1 MSRLGM
7 NAEPSMEEILASIR
21 KIIAEEPPG
30 SRATPSA
37 ARAGAPSPT
46 PTPQRGFMSREAFM
60 RSSAPPDADDGEP
73 SLSAPKS
80 EPSSEAK
87 SIAEPS
93 LTAAGREQKPS
104 ENSALSKS
112 SNGHDKSPAEPSFNS
127 TDESGAGRA
136 ANEDSKV
143 TIAAEPETKSIEA
156 QLADLLGDELQAL
169 NGAHHGNAD
178 AEIKTGYEGNSA
190 SVAGEEPAV
199 PESRPGFTVS
209 RIGFTNGS
217 AETGDSVDPF
227 SFDLGPSPFSSH
239 SPEDFERHN
248 PVSPEPSSKK
258 QLRLENRHSESN
270 GSSAPAMPESTSSA
284 SAPAGRPSEPFA
296 IPSVAATLGPHRT
309 LEPLSAAFKP
319 ALSEHRSIE
328 NQSFEDRSFDDRSF
342 GHHSFD
348 DRSNNVATPEI
359 ASQRESARDTSVR
372 AEFRG
377 ERLERM
383 LQAAP
388 VQEGLPDRVMEDA
401 VADLLRPLLRTWLAE
416 NMPKIVERALRREMT
431 DRLLPGQKGP
441 FD

>member
-37 ARAGAPSPT
+37 SRAGAPSPA

-60 RSSAPPDADDGEP
+60 RSSAPADADDGEAA
-73 SLSAPKS
+73 SSTPKS

-87 SIAEPS
+87 STVEPS
-93 LTAAGREQKPS
+93 LIAAGHEQKPS

-112 SNGHDKSPAEPSFNS
+112 SNGHDKSPAERSFNS
-127 TDESGAGRA
+127 TDESGAGHVA
-136 ANEDSKV
+136 KAVEDSKA
-143 TIAAEPETKSIEA
+143 TMATEPETKSIEA

-169 NGAHHGNAD
+169 NGAQHGDAD
-178 AEIKTGYEGNSA
+178 AGIKTGYEGASA
-190 SVAGEEPAV
+190 SVAADEPAASE
-199 PESRPGFTVS
+199 PRPGFTVS

-217 AETGDSVDPF
+217 AEPSDGVDPF

-239 SPEDFERHN
+239 SPEDFERHG
-248 PVSPEPSSKK
+248 PAASEPLSKK
-258 QLRLENRHSESN
+258 PLRLENRHSESN
-270 GSSAPAMPESTSSA
+270 GGSAHATPESTSSA
-284 SAPAGRPSEPFA
+284 SASAARPSEPFA
-296 IPSVAATLGPHRT
+296 VPSVAATLGPHRT

-319 ALSEHRSIE
+319 APSEHRSIE
-328 NQSFEDRSFDDRSF
+328 NHSYEDRSFDDRSF
-342 GHHSFD
+342 ER
-348 DRSNNVATPEI
+348 RSNGAAPEI
-359 ASQRESARDTSVR
+359 ASQRENARDASVR

-383 LQAAP
+383 LQAAS
-388 VQEGLPDRVMEDA
+388 VQEAPPDRVMEDA

-431 DRLLPGQKGP
+431 DRLLPPGQKGP

>member
-30 SRATPSA
+30 SRATPSTS
-37 ARAGAPSPT
+37 RTGAPA

-60 RSSAPPDADDGEP
+60 RSSAPPDADDAEP
-73 SLSAPKS
+73 SSSAPNS

-87 SIAEPS
+87 STIEPS
-93 LTAAGREQKPS
+93 LTAAGREQRPS
-104 ENSALSKS
+104 ENSALSKN

-136 ANEDSKV
+136 ASAVEDSKAA
-143 TIAAEPETKSIEA
+143 IAAEPETKSIEA

-169 NGAHHGNAD
+169 NGTQHGDTD
-178 AEIKTGYEGNSA
+178 AGIKTGYEGSV
-190 SVAGEEPAV
+190 SVAVDEPTASE
-199 PESRPGFTVS
+199 PRPGFTVS

-217 AETGDSVDPF
+217 AETSDSVDPF

-239 SPEDFERHN
+239 SPEDFERRN
-248 PVSPEPSSKK
+248 PVSPEPSSKTP
-258 QLRLENRHSESN
+258 LRLENRHSESN
-270 GSSAPAMPESTSSA
+270 GSSAHATPESTSSA
-284 SAPAGRPSEPFA
+284 SASAARPGEPFA
-296 IPSVAATLGPHRT
+296 VPSVAATLGPHRT

-319 ALSEHRSIE
+319 APLEHRSIE
-328 NQSFEDRSFDDRSF
+328 NHSFENRSFEDRSFE
-342 GHHSFD
+342 H
-348 DRSNNVATPEI
+348 RSNISSPEI
-359 ASQRESARDTSVR
+359 ASQRENARDASVR

-388 VQEGLPDRVMEDA
+388 LQEGPPDRVMEDA